1 LLPRKK
7 YFFYLNYDEKEARI
21 YVIVNKH
28 KMYLDKM
35 SIQLKMEFS
44 ASMGFEYVL
53 FYGKDYNSGKPVIE
67 NMKINSPNT
76 Y

>member
-1 LLPRKK
+1 
-7 YFFYLNYDEKEARI
+7 
-21 YVIVNKH
+21 
-28 KMYLDKM
+28 M

-67 NMKINSPNT
+67 NMKNKFP
-76 Y
+76 